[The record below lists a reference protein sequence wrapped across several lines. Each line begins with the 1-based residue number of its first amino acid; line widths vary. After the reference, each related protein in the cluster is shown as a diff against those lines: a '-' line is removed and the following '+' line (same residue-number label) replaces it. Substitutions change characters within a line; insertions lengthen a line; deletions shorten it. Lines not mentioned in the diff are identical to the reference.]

1 MKNKVIVR
9 VTSVVIS
16 LILATILLLS
26 VIIPSLGKSYAYDAQ
41 YIRQFTDS
49 LITNRNQYFDSSV
62 VYELPSGVKDTDEIS
77 VIISLSNPAL
87 LDEYNETNKEMSF
100 TEFAFSERAN
110 QVRAEIASEKEQI
123 LATFKEQGIEVK
135 TGADY
140 SAILTGFEVI
150 IKAGDFK
157 TMSMSLDKDVT
168 PIVCEVYKK
177 AETQLVE
184 NKVNVNETGIFNSKE
199 YIEKYGYDGTGMVVA
214 VLDTGLDYTHSAFSV
229 SNFTADKT
237 KLGLTKA
244 MVAQLV
250 GSTKASTLLPGLTE
264 DDVYVN
270 EKVPFSFDY
279 ADRDPDVYSLHNNH
293 GTHVSGVIVGKDDTI
308 TGVAPNAQLVAM
320 KIFSDTKDSAIASWI
335 LSALEDCVILGVDV
349 INMSL
354 GTACGFSR
362 ESDEEKISGV
372 YEKIRAQG
380 ISLVVAASNSFTS
393 SYGSEKNG
401 NLGLTSN
408 PDTATVGSPSTYEG
422 ALSIASIN
430 GIKTPYILYNG
441 KIVYFTES
449 SDSSAEERY
458 FVDGLLKE
466 GVNDIEIEY
475 VLIPG
480 VGRDAEYTGIDVK
493 GKIALV
499 KRGDTTFEE
508 KAQAAEK
515 AGALGVIVYNNIS
528 GDIRMNVG
536 TVKIPVCSISQED
549 GEVLAAAKRGTI
561 KISRDQTSGPF
572 MSDFSSWGPSPS
584 LGIKPELTAHGG
596 NILSAITGG
605 GYDRLSGTS
614 MACPNTAGVII
625 LLRQYVIDKFPEIKN
640 DPVKV
645 TALVN
650 QLLMSTAD
658 IVYNKNG
665 LPYAVR
671 KQGAGLANLES
682 ATETKAI
689 ILTYNKDGSVMDKS
703 KLEIGDDAEKTG
715 VYELNF
721 SVYNFGT
728 APASYILS
736 TFAMTEGVSDVRT
749 HKGETTV
756 TEEGYLLEG
765 ATVSFTVE
773 NGTQNGDTI
782 TVEAGKTAKIKV
794 TITLSDEDKKYLDE
808 SFENGM
814 YIEGFVEL
822 DATGDTKEDLSVPY
836 LAFYGDWT
844 EAPILDLDYFETNKD
859 ELNDSIPTLDKTLPD
874 AYATRPIGGMFSD
887 YISYLGSYYFQQNP
901 ANQIISASR
910 DYIALSNVSVSD
922 YATEADQDIA
932 TIHSLRFIWTGML
945 RNAEKVV
952 VTITD
957 DATGEVIHEVVDDDV
972 RKSYGDGGSYLYP
985 ANVEVEFDVAEH
997 NLKNNTKYT
1006 VRLVAYMDYGNGGL
1020 ETNEKNVFE
1029 FPFTTDFEAPAVT
1042 DCTFRSEYDSDKDR
1056 MRLFASL
1063 AVYDNHYAMSMQ
1075 PGYIKSTVDENN
1087 QMSYE
1092 LIPFESYMTP
1102 IYSVRNGTTY
1112 VEYEL
1117 TDYIYDLKNSAH
1129 AKNSFV
1135 VSVYDYALNH
1145 ATYEIGLPDE
1155 FVDFFF
1161 DLGTDEEGNPNT
1173 GITLSPNEL
1182 YTMKLSVYP
1191 NEEENEKWGELLVFT
1206 SSDERVVKIVNN
1218 KLVALKQGRATIEA
1232 KHPNDPTKKAYMTVN
1247 VLGENDEGF
1256 QYFDKPVAE
1265 VFAIK
1270 GYKTLFAFDIMDSND
1285 KDIGETGITK
1295 FFGATE
1301 AHSVKMF
1308 PSESIQLLYS
1318 LKAYFPDDTEIVF
1331 ATGNDKVVSVDQ
1343 NGVITANEEGFS
1355 NITISLKLD
1364 GSSTFYTETLSVEV
1378 KDPFVRT
1385 APTLTHYYGNGG
1397 LVEIPADLLL
1407 TKIGAFAFS
1416 NYEWVPKT
1424 EAEYLEDDS
1433 SRTKQSPIG
1442 NDTITKIIIPE
1453 GIKTIDAYAF
1463 ARLTALKEVVLPSTI
1478 ENIEYGAFAGCT
1490 KLEKVTGIEN
1500 VQLINYGAFEG
1511 CNLKGTLK
1519 LDKACAIGDFCFASN
1534 PNLEKVEM
1542 SDKLQSIG
1550 ASAFAYC
1557 RKLTTVSIGAEKAK
1571 LGTYVF
1577 SDCSSLTTVKAN
1589 ASVIPEGAF
1598 MNCSSLE
1605 NLTIGKDVGYIGE
1618 LAFAG
1623 TKISQFKLDSAN
1635 TVYKVSADGKY
1646 LLTKDG
1652 KTLLLAAPTERGSIV
1667 VSDASI
1673 TAIGNGA
1680 FASNKNITSIKATGV
1695 TMVKDYAFYGCS
1707 ALTSVTLGKL
1717 SEIGSY
1723 AFYNTAISTLPA
1735 LDGLDK
1741 IGENAFAYTDLTVVT
1756 IPNGMVVGNGAF
1768 YECDKLHTVVIG
1780 DDVVIGDGAFMTS
1793 WSNKVPVYIK
1803 DDNYT
1808 TKVYYPH
1815 IPSALKS
1822 LTIGKNAVIGDSA
1835 FYGSSELKAVTL
1847 DSGAKIGRMAFYNC
1861 YKLESIEL
1869 ENVIT
1874 VGEYAFSGD
1883 EYQTA
1888 SSAEGAG
1895 IGVDEKGYSVSHIY
1909 ATKLS
1914 HIAFERLESLGAYAF
1929 ALCPELIDVLMSQDC
1944 TLTEIPERAFAK
1956 CYKLSG
1962 INLSESV
1969 TRIGLES
1976 FGETAVQL
1984 VCLPS
1989 NIEYIDNY
1997 AFAGCTKLEE
2007 ISLGVNGTDLGEGVF
2022 AYCEKL
2028 STVTNLEKV
2037 KKIGAY
2043 AFALTDLR
2051 GAKLSSAVEIGN
2063 EAFMKETMTDF
2074 DLDLGE
2080 NKVLSVI
2087 GDNPFALC
2095 RIDALYI
2102 TETMEFNGKEYPVIV
2117 YDFDISET
2125 VHVIN
2130 GSIYADVPNGL
2141 ELITYASVDDSFVE
2155 VADGTVR
2162 ITAYAFAGHDIVRVK
2177 LPYTVNAI
2185 GHKAFYDCDE
2195 LITVIFNSYTAPTL
2209 EEEFDQSYFT
2219 VFNIPASSG
2228 DTAGYEYYDEEGN
2241 LKTTPGLGVVPYFM
2255 FNPMVYT
2262 TQGIYPQSANYYS
2275 MYYGG
2280 NFVNMIGHGN
2290 PELIMI
2296 RPSNGQE
2303 YDSFI
2308 MGQYFTTVID
2318 GSVAPDKITIAAI
2331 EAIDR
2336 LPDKVML
2343 SDKPLVVAARLA
2355 YDKIATLEQQALV
2368 TNYGELLTAEQR
2380 IKAFESGDNQ
2390 EPEIEEPIADTTVD
2404 PLMVVVIVE
2413 SVLLGIGII
2422 GAGVLAFIKRKAI
2435 VRLFTRK

>member
-9 VTSVVIS
+9 VASVVIS
-16 LILATILLLS
+16 LVLATILLLS

-41 YIRQFTDS
+41 YIKQFTDS
-49 LITNRNQYFDSSV
+49 LTTNRNQYFDSSV
-62 VYELPSGVKDTDEIS
+62 VFELPSGVKDSDEIS

-87 LDEYNETNKEMSF
+87 LDEYNETNKEISF
-100 TEFAFSERAN
+100 TEFAFSERADE
-110 QVRAEIASEKEQI
+110 VRAEIATEKEQI
-123 LATFKEQGIEVK
+123 LATLKEQGISFQ

-140 SAILTGFEVI
+140 SAILTGFEVV

-157 TMSMSLDKDVT
+157 TMCLSLDSDVT

-184 NKVNVNETGIFNSKE
+184 NKVNVYETGIFNSKE
-199 YIEKYGYDGTGMVVA
+199 YSEKYGYDGTGMVVA

-229 SNFTADKT
+229 GNFTADRA
-237 KLGLTKA
+237 KLGLTKQ
-244 MVAQLV
+244 MVASLV
-250 GSTKASTLLPGLTE
+250 GQTKASTLLPGLTE

-279 ADRDPDVYSLHNNH
+279 ADKDPDVYSLHNNH

-308 TGVAPNAQLVAM
+308 TGVAPNAQLVSM

-372 YEKIRAQG
+372 YEKIRKQG

-458 FVDGLLKE
+458 FVDGLLE
-466 GVNDIEIEY
+466 DGVNEIEIEY

-508 KAQAAEK
+508 KAQAAER

-625 LLRQYVIDKFPEIKN
+625 LLRQYVMDKFPEISN

-671 KQGAGLANLES
+671 KQGAGLANLVS
-682 ATETKAI
+682 ATETTAL
-689 ILTYNKDGSVMDKS
+689 ILTYNKDGSVMDKT

-721 SVYNFGT
+721 SVYNFGKT
-728 APASYILS
+728 PVSYILS

-765 ATVSFTVE
+765 ATISFTVE
-773 NGTQNGDTI
+773 NGTQNGDEI
-782 TVEAGKTAKIKV
+782 IVEAGKTAKVKV

-887 YISYLGSYYFQQNP
+887 YISFLGSYYFQQNP

-910 DYIALSNVSVSD
+910 DYIALSNVKVSD

-945 RNAEKVV
+945 RNAAKVV

-957 DATGEVIHEVVDDDV
+957 DATGEVIYEVVDDDV

-985 ANVEVEFDVAEH
+985 ANVEIEFDAADH

-1006 VRLVAYMDYGNGGL
+1006 VRMVAHMDYGDGGL

-1042 DCTFRSEYDSDKDR
+1042 GCTFRSEYDSDKDR
-1056 MRLFASL
+1056 MRLFATL

-1075 PGYIKSTVDENN
+1075 PGYITSTIDENN

-1092 LIPFESYMTP
+1092 LVPFESYMTP
-1102 IYSVRNGTTY
+1102 IYSERNGTTY

-1145 ATYEIGLPDE
+1145 ATFEIGLPDE
-1155 FVDFFF
+1155 FVDFYF
-1161 DLGTDEEGNPNT
+1161 DLGEDEEGNPIT
-1173 GITLSPNEL
+1173 GVTLSPNEL
-1182 YTMKLSVYP
+1182 YTLKLSVYP
-1191 NEEENEKWGELLVFT
+1191 NEEENEKWGELLTFT
-1206 SSDERVVKIVNN
+1206 SSNEKVVKIVNN
-1218 KLVALKQGRATIEA
+1218 KLLALKAGTATIEA
-1232 KHPNDPTKKAYMTVN
+1232 KHPNDATKKAYMTVT
-1247 VLGENDEGF
+1247 VLGEGDDGY
-1256 QYFDKPVAE
+1256 QYFDMPVAE
-1265 VFAIK
+1265 VFKIT
-1270 GYKTLFAFDIMDSND
+1270 GYKTLFAFEIMDSTD
-1285 KDIGETGITK
+1285 RDIGQTDVTK
-1295 FFGATE
+1295 FFGSTE
-1301 AHSVKMF
+1301 AHAVKMF
-1308 PSESIQLLYS
+1308 PSESIQLLYN
-1318 LKAYFPDDTEIVF
+1318 LKAYFPDSTEIIF
-1331 ATGNDKVVSVDQ
+1331 ETGNDRIVSVDQ
-1343 NGVITANEEGFS
+1343 NGVVTANEEGFS
-1355 NITISLKLD
+1355 NITVSLRLN
-1364 GSSTFYTETLSVEV
+1364 GESTFYTETLSVEV

-1424 EAEYLEDDS
+1424 EAEYLEDDN

-1490 KLEKVTGIEN
+1490 KLEKITGIEN

-1519 LDKACAIGDFCFASN
+1519 LDKACAIGDYCFASN

-1542 SDKLQSIG
+1542 TDKLQSIG
-1550 ASAFAYC
+1550 SYAFAGC
-1557 RKLTTVSIGAEKAK
+1557 SKLTTVDIGAEKAK
-1571 LGTYVF
+1571 LGSYVF
-1577 SDCSSLTTVKAN
+1577 ASCSKLTTVKAN
-1589 ASVIPEGAF
+1589 ANVIPEGAF

-1605 NLTIGKDVGYIGE
+1605 NVTIGKDVSYIGE

-1623 TKISQFKLDSAN
+1623 TKISQFKLDTKN
-1635 TVYKVSADGKY
+1635 TGYKVSDDGKY

-1652 KTLLLAAPTERGSIV
+1652 KTLLLVVPT
-1667 VSDASI
+1667 ASGAVTI
-1673 TAIGNGA
+1673 TDSNIKTIGNGA
-1680 FASNKNITSIKATGV
+1680 FASNKNITSVNATGV
-1695 TMVKDYAFYGCS
+1695 TMLKDYAFYGCTS
-1707 ALTSVTLGKL
+1707 LSSVTLGKL
-1717 SEIGSY
+1717 TELGSY
-1723 AFYNTAISTLPA
+1723 AFYNTAISTLPS
-1735 LDGLDK
+1735 LEGVEK
-1741 IGENAFAYTDLTVVT
+1741 IGDNAFAYTDLTSIT
-1756 IPNGMVVGNGAF
+1756 IPNGMVIGNGAF

-1793 WSNKVPVYIK
+1793 WTNKRPTYIR
-1803 DDNYT
+1803 DESYT
-1808 TKVYYPH
+1808 SKVYYPH
-1815 IPSALKS
+1815 IPSALKN

-1835 FYGSSELKAVTL
+1835 FYGSSELVAV
-1847 DSGAKIGRMAFYNC
+1847 DIGDGARIGRMAFYNC
-1861 YKLESIEL
+1861 YKLETFDFTKVIEL
-1869 ENVIT
+1869 
-1874 VGEYAFSGD
+1874 GEYAFSGD
-1883 EYQTA
+1883 EYATA
-1888 SSAEGAG
+1888 SSAEGG
-1895 IGVDEKGYSVSHIY
+1895 GTGVDEQGYSVSHIY
-1909 ATKLS
+1909 ATKVKTV
-1914 HIAFERLESLGAYAF
+1914 IFEELESLGAYAF
-1929 ALCPELIDVLMSQDC
+1929 ALCPELFNVLMTEDC

-1956 CYKLSG
+1956 CYKLEAVG
-1962 INLSESV
+1962 LPESV
-1969 TRIGLES
+1969 RRIGLES
-1976 FGETAVQL
+1976 FGECALEIITL
-1984 VCLPS
+1984 S
-1989 NIEYIDNY
+1989 NVEYIDNY
-1997 AFAGCTKLEE
+1997 AFAGCTQLYEVALNE
-2007 ISLGVNGTDLGEGVF
+2007 NGTDLGEGVF

-2028 STVTNLEKV
+2028 SKVTNLDKV
-2037 KKIGAY
+2037 EKIGAY
-2043 AFALTDLR
+2043 AFALTNLS

-2063 EAFMKETMTDF
+2063 EAFMKEEMTDF
-2074 DLDLGE
+2074 DLDLSE

-2102 TETMEFNGKEYPVIV
+2102 TETVEFNGKEYPVIV
-2117 YDFDISET
+2117 YDFDISDT

-2130 GSIYADVPNGL
+2130 GSIYADVPLGL

-2162 ITAYAFAGHDIVRVK
+2162 ITAYAFAGHDVVRVK
-2177 LPYTVNAI
+2177 LPHTVNAI

-2228 DTAGYEYYDEEGN
+2228 DTNGYEYYDDEGKT
-2241 LKTTPGLGVVPYFM
+2241 KTTPGLGVVPYFM

-2280 NFVNMIGHGN
+2280 NFVNMIGHSN

-2318 GSVAPDKITIAAI
+2318 GSIAPDKITLAAI

-2380 IKAFESGDNQ
+2380 IKAFESGEAQPDT
-2390 EPEIEEPIADTTVD
+2390 EEPVGDTSTTD
-2404 PLMVVVIVE
+2404 PLMVAVIIE
-2413 SVLLGIGII
+2413 SILLGIGLI

-2435 VRLFTRK
+2435 IRLFTRK